1 MSGSLFNFMGKVF
14 MKSKPLALIGVVVAL
29 VIFGSFTTS
38 DTARAQNAEKQNAI
52 VGLTKMTGAISLT
65 QHVMKQHLSLIFDLI
80 ETKNKDLTQ
89 SQKNIITG
97 ELVAG
102 YNERKPDTIAK
113 ISTLYEKAFTH
124 QEILDIVAFY
134 KTPTGKKI
142 LRVSPKL
149 AQDSLLLGKKLG
161 EDMGRPLFERVWKR
175 MKKKA

>member
-1 MSGSLFNFMGKVF
+1 MGKVF
-14 MKSKPLALIGVVVAL
+14 MISKPIALISVCITLAL
-29 VIFGSFTTS
+29 FGLFATI

-52 VGLTKMTGAISLT
+52 IGLIKMTGAISLT
-65 QHVMKQHLSLIFDLI
+65 EHVMKQHLSLILDLI

-89 SQKNIITG
+89 SQKSIITG

-102 YNERKPDTIAK
+102 YNESKPDTIAK
-113 ISTLYEKAFTH
+113 ISSLYEKAFTE

-149 AQDSLLLGKKLG
+149 AKESLQLGKKLG
-161 EDMGRPLFERVWKR
+161 EDLGRPLFERVWKR
-175 MKKKA
+175 MKKEGVELKL